1 MGEAEATA
9 RRGERVKVLGSGKI
23 PRELCNLKD
32 GEAWKPESV

>member
-9 RRGERVKVLGSGKI
+9 RRGESVKTLGSGKS
-23 PRELCNLKD
+23 PRELRNLKD